1 MHSCLTVLCA
11 RHLPPE
17 VRNSCPMS
25 DMRDTTNAFSSGL
38 SVLLLGMSHK
48 LCLLLSPTTASFP
61 TDSLPNGHLLRW
73 KITSREFPRMTRTL
87 LPMPV
92 LSRTTTNAHF
102 FIQILLH
109 LLFAFL
115 LDVCAP
121 FAPVFIPFSINKFQ
135 TNCPAVVRVN
145 DGNAAHT
152 VTCLKRESTSAM
164 R

>member
-1 MHSCLTVLCA
+1 M
-11 RHLPPE
+11 
-17 VRNSCPMS
+17 
-25 DMRDTTNAFSSGL
+25 
-38 SVLLLGMSHK
+38 
-48 LCLLLSPTTASFP
+48 
-61 TDSLPNGHLLRW
+61 
-73 KITSREFPRMTRTL
+73 EFPRMTRTL
-87 LPMPV
+87 LPMHV

-121 FAPVFIPFSINKFQ
+121 SAPVFIPFSINKFQ

-152 VTCLKRESTSAM
+152 VTCLKEKALPQCD
-164 R
+164 